1 MMAQYLEIKRQYNE
15 YLLFYRM
22 GDFYEVFFDDAI
34 NAASALDIALTKRGQ
49 HNGCDIPMAGVPVHS
64 HEVYLLKLISKG
76 FCVAVCEQVETP
88 EQAKARG
95 AKGPLNRDVVRLI
108 TPGTLT
114 EESLLTPKKANYLLA
129 ISFNKKQSDNLGCAW
144 VDISTGNFY
153 TEIINFDKIEAYLHK
168 INASEILLPE
178 SLWQQLDL
186 RIFETFK
193 NQIKPLA
200 DARFNLNSAI
210 KNLCDTYKVLSPE
223 VIGLCKP
230 ELIQACG
237 VIVEYL
243 NLTQKSEISFL
254 KNPTTIISQN
264 YLKVDPQ
271 TLRNLEIAQTLK
283 GTYQGSLLHSLDNTQ
298 TAFGGRLF
306 YQMLVNPL
314 ADIALIENRQ
324 TNLNFFINT
333 LEIATKIQQ
342 ILKGTPDL
350 ERSLTRIALNRAYP
364 RDLKAIQICLEKT
377 ALITEL
383 LTTQP
388 IWQIPD
394 LSDLLQALQN
404 TLNDELPATANEGG
418 MIRKGF
424 NQKLDEMLELR
435 DNGHNQLKELEQ
447 KYKSDTGINNLKIR
461 CNNLIG
467 YYIEVSASH
476 QNKVPDFFKHKQA
489 IANGTRYIS
498 EELINLSSQIN
509 NAATAVISLEL
520 QIFQNLCLNINTQKQ
535 NLEQL
540 AEILAEIDV
549 YSAFAIYT
557 KSHNY
562 CIPELNSQI
571 NLSINAGRHPVV
583 EQFTKESFIAN
594 DCYLGSNN
602 TLDRHGFANLAMTNE
617 KAISLEADTKQ
628 STNSD
633 SDGFNKNNT
642 VIASDSDA
650 IHNFSCSTFAL
661 LTGPNMAGKSTYLR
675 QNALIVWMAHC
686 GLAVPAQK
694 ATIGLIDQLFC
705 RIGAADDLAAGRST
719 FMVEMVETAS
729 ILHQATSKSFI
740 ILDEI
745 GRGTSTQDGLAIARS
760 VSEYIINYTKARC
773 IFATHYHELVE
784 LAAHLPVQ
792 LLTVKIIENEAQVIF
807 LHEIIKGAA
816 DKSYGIHVA
825 ELAGL
830 PMDVINRAKTLLEN
844 TNQAEN
850 PNILANVLAPC
861 PIGGNSS
868 QNQVIKLIKSLKP
881 DELTPKEALRVI
893 YELKDK
899 VEGKIVKTQT
909 SVEKYRQAGLFF

>member
-22 GDFYEVFFDDAI
+22 GDFYEVFFEDAI

-95 AKGPLNRDVVRLI
+95 AKGPLKRDVVRLI

-153 TEIINFDKIEAYLHK
+153 TEIITFDKIEAYLHK

-254 KNPTTIISQN
+254 KNPTTITSQN
-264 YLKVDPQ
+264 YLKVDSQ
-271 TLRNLEIAQTLK
+271 TLRNLEIVQTLK

-377 ALITEL
+377 TLIKEL

-498 EELINLSSQIN
+498 EELIELSTKITS
-509 NAATAVISLEL
+509 AAAAVINLEY
-520 QIFQNLCLNINTQKQ
+520 QIFQNLCTDINAQKQ
-535 NLEQL
+535 TLEKL

-549 YSAFAIYT
+549 YSAYSIYVQQF
-557 KSHNY
+557 NY
-562 CIPELNSQI
+562 CLPQLSYDLNLNI
-571 NLSINAGRHPVV
+571 IAGRHPVV
-583 EQFTKESFIAN
+583 EKYTKEAFIAN
-594 DCYLGSNN
+594 DCHLNN
-602 TLDRHGFANLAMTNE
+602 NR
-617 KAISLEADTKQ
+617 
-628 STNSD
+628 
-633 SDGFNKNNT
+633 
-642 VIASDSDA
+642 
-650 IHNFSCSTFAL
+650 FAL

-729 ILHQATSKSFI
+729 ILHQATNKAFI

-760 VSEYIINYTKARC
+760 VSEYIINTTKARC

-784 LAAHLPVQ
+784 LAAELPVE
-792 LLTVKIIENEAQVIF
+792 LLTVKIVENEQQVIF

-830 PMDVINRAKTLLEN
+830 PGDVIMRAKNLL
-844 TNQAEN
+844 QADIAPT
-850 PNILANVLAPC
+850 PNNIVPLETTS
-861 PIGGNSS
+861 NSQES
-868 QNQVIKLIKSLKP
+868 SVIKAIKSLRP

-899 VEGKIVKTQT
+899 IEGKTIKTQT
-909 SVEKYRQAGLFF
+909 SLEKSRQAGLF

>member
-1 MMAQYLEIKRQYNE
+1 MNAPTPMMAQYLEIKRQYSE

-49 HNGCDIPMAGVPVHS
+49 HNGADIPMAGVPVHS
-64 HEVYLLKLISKG
+64 HEVYLLKLIEKG
-76 FCVAVCEQVETP
+76 FCVAVCEQIETP

-95 AKGPLNRDVVRLI
+95 AKGPLKRDVVRLI

-129 ISFNKKQSDNLGCAW
+129 ISFNKKQSDGLGCAW

-153 TEIINFDKIEAYLHK
+153 TETIAFEKLEAYLHK

-178 SLWQQLDL
+178 SLWQQIDTS
-186 RIFETFK
+186 IFETFK

-223 VIGLCKP
+223 VIGLCKA

-254 KNPTTIISQN
+254 KNPKNITSQN
-264 YLKVDPQ
+264 YLKVDAQ
-271 TLRNLEIAQTLK
+271 TLRNLEIVQTLK

-314 ADIALIENRQ
+314 ADIALIENRK

-377 ALITEL
+377 ALIKEL
-383 LTTQP
+383 LAAQP
-388 IWQIPD
+388 FWQIPD
-394 LSDLLQALQN
+394 LSNLLDELQN
-404 TLNDELPATANEGG
+404 TLNDELPATTNEGG
-418 MIRKGF
+418 IIRKGF

-447 KYKSDTGINNLKIR
+447 KYRSITGINNLKIR

-498 EELINLSSQIN
+498 EELIELSSQIN

-520 QIFQNLCLNINTQKQ
+520 QIFQNLCSNINTQKQ

-557 KSHNY
+557 KNHNY
-562 CIPELNSQI
+562 CIPELNSGI
-571 NLSINAGRHPVV
+571 NLSINAGRHPIV

-594 DCYLGSNN
+594 DCYLN
-602 TLDRHGFANLAMTNE
+602 DNL
-617 KAISLEADTKQ
+617 
-628 STNSD
+628 
-633 SDGFNKNNT
+633 
-642 VIASDSDA
+642 
-650 IHNFSCSTFAL
+650 FSL

-760 VSEYIINYTKARC
+760 VSEYIIHTTKARC

-792 LLTVKIIENEAQVIF
+792 LLTVKIIENETQVIF

-830 PMDVINRAKTLLEN
+830 PMDVIDRAKTLLKN
-844 TNQAEN
+844 TNQIVN
-850 PNILANVLAPC
+850 PNISENVGAPY
-861 PIGGNSS
+861 PTAYNSS
-868 QNQVIKLIKSLKP
+868 ENQVVKLIKSLKP

-893 YELKDK
+893 YELQDK
-899 VEGKIVKTQT
+899 LEGKTVKPQT
-909 SVEKYRQAGLFF
+909 SLEKSKQAGLFF